1 VERWDNGELELAG
14 VRVEMSAA
22 FRGVGVEKEGNNA
35 TISSAG

>member
-1 VERWDNGELELAG
+1 VERWDDGELELAG
-14 VRVEMSAA
+14 VRVEMAAA